1 MPKQVRLV
9 AKIITENCTGCRL
22 CEQVCPTVAIGMR
35 PRGPDEP
42 GKSRNIAELD
52 AAACYNA
59 QGCLELCDDDAIEM
73 VELEEPFD
81 VGFGIQDKV
90 DSDAVKALCKKAGYS
105 PAMRICVCTDTSAG
119 DIAAA
124 VIDGADTPE
133 GISLATAARTGCQEL
148 CLQPMLRILAKAGHT
163 DIPRNPKTGFQWYGD
178 SAILW
183 DQIQADGTMPEALK
197 EHYPHYPIETEF
209 ADMGKLSKRSSK

>member
-9 AKIITENCTGCRL
+9 AEIITEKCTGCRL

-35 PRGPDEP
+35 PRRPDEP

-59 QGCLELCDDDAIEM
+59 QGCVELCNDDAIEM

-81 VGFGIQDKV
+81 IGYNIQDKV
-90 DSDAVKALCKKAGYS
+90 SAEDVKALCRKSGYA
-105 PAMRICVCTDTSAG
+105 PTMRICVCTDTSAG

-124 VIDGADTPE
+124 VLDGADTPE
-133 GISLATAARTGCQEL
+133 AISLATGARTGCQEL
-148 CLQPMLRILAKAGHT
+148 CLQPLLRILACGGHG
-163 DIPRNPKTGFQWYGD
+163 DAERNPKNGFQWYGE
-178 SAILW
+178 SAVLW
-183 DQIQADGTMPEALK
+183 DHLQAGGTFSK
-197 EHYPHYPIETEF
+197 ELREYYPNYPLENEF
-209 ADMGKLSKRSSK
+209 ADVGKLAKRSKK